1 MATVI
6 RKQWSDHIGR
16 GCLGGRRETA
26 AQVLHAARVRKTPPV
41 QVELEDVTPLRFPD
55 GSPVRA
61 ASAVAPFGAGFLV
74 VQDDA
79 THAAWCT
86 PDAVQAIRLLP
97 EVAGL
102 ETFEEASGTKHLKP
116 DLEAACPVEVAGE
129 QAVLMMGSG
138 SSPARMRWAMVTLC
152 DGEPLVTSADMT
164 SLYSAVADRLG
175 VSIDLLN
182 MEGAC
187 LVRGAL
193 RWFQRGLPSAGM
205 PSESVDLDVNQV
217 LAALAGQLD
226 PAAIDITH
234 PRTYDLG
241 DVNGIGLAITD
252 AVALPDASVLV
263 SAAAEDSPNVIDDG
277 PVTGSALALL
287 VDDVVTDV
295 LPLPLVDGEVAK
307 VEGLMVVGDDPTLL
321 RAVVDV
327 DDPGTPSLALLL
339 RVRHTAGADR

>member
-1 MATVI
+1 MLTC
-6 RKQWSDHIGR
+6 R

-86 PDAVQAIRLLP
+86 PDAVTAVRLL
-97 EVAGL
+97 EAVEGL
-102 ETFEEASGTKHLKP
+102 DTFEKHAGTKHLKP
-116 DLEAACPVEVAGE
+116 DLEAACPVEVDGE

-138 SSPARMRWAMVTLC
+138 SSPARMRWALAVLR
-152 DGEPLVTSADMT
+152 DGRPHISATDMT
-164 SLYSAVADRLG
+164 PLYAKVAEELDVDVAV
-175 VSIDLLN
+175 LN
-182 MEGAC
+182 LEGSC

-205 PSESVDLDVNQV
+205 PSGSVDLDVNQV

-234 PRTYDLG
+234 ARTYDLG

-252 AVALPDASVLV
+252 AVTLPDGSVLV

-287 VDDVVTDV
+287 VDGVVTDV

-339 RVRHTAGADR
+339 RVRYMAGADR